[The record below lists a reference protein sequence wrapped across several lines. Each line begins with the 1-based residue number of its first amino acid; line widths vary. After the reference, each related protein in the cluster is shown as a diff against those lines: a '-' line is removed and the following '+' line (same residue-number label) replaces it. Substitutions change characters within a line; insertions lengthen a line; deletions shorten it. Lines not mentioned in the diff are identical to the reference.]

1 MPKVSIIMPVYNK
14 AAFLKQTLDAIVSQ
28 KYSDWELI
36 IVNDGST
43 DESEAIIKQYIKKE
57 FRISYISQYNKGV
70 SAARN
75 TGLSKAKGEWIWF
88 VDADDLPDIQFLQ
101 SVFGDTNCKGINIVV
116 GFYKCLNQYGRER
129 IVNIDEIGDIPVDE
143 IPNMFMKYQY
153 DTGFWGYIWN
163 KLIRREWLMK
173 KNILFQEGVGLAEDL
188 QFMVKLYQMDPK
200 ILVVPYYAMK
210 YTENLSHTLGEKKVY
225 YFVQLNIQM
234 EIKKWIIDD
243 KKMKKYI
250 PFFKKIISYYV
261 AFVIFYAYEEK
272 ENYKEAAKILMSN
285 LEVKNQLC
293 VDNIKG
299 SMRVIVWCIKEKK
312 IFLLNM
318 YLKVRDSIRK
328 LYRRMKG
335 K

>member
-1 MPKVSIIMPVYNK
+1 
-14 AAFLKQTLDAIVSQ
+14 
-28 KYSDWELI
+28 
-36 IVNDGST
+36 
-43 DESEAIIKQYIKKE
+43 
-57 FRISYISQYNKGV
+57 
-70 SAARN
+70 
-75 TGLSKAKGEWIWF
+75 
-88 VDADDLPDIQFLQ
+88 
-101 SVFGDTNCKGINIVV
+101 
-116 GFYKCLNQYGRER
+116 
-129 IVNIDEIGDIPVDE
+129 
-143 IPNMFMKYQY
+143 
-153 DTGFWGYIWN
+153 
-163 KLIRREWLMK
+163 
-173 KNILFQEGVGLAEDL
+173 
-188 QFMVKLYQMDPK
+188 
-200 ILVVPYYAMK
+200 
-210 YTENLSHTLGEKKVY
+210 
-225 YFVQLNIQM
+225 M

-243 KKMKKYI
+243 KKMEKYI